1 MRFSLFLIF
10 SVLFSISASAREQE
24 LWIWKKV
31 FNIFTK
37 EPVLNAKVDL
47 LSEDSTLIATSFS
60 NVIINGKKCAAMFI
74 LKKPG
79 KYIFHAS
86 HSDYEDVYESF
97 EIEKF
102 YKKERSITL
111 RKPLYMQRKYPKQR
125 SLDKVQQLKD
135 VIVRGQLVQMKT
147 DRIIYHVDAD
157 SSAMKEK
164 LIETLRKMPGLIVS
178 RKGEISAD
186 DNRKIVYKLNG
197 LRDPLVNN
205 PIELLSALNSKYVKK
220 VELVTHPDLQ
230 YGNDAVV
237 LNITTKGRLEGY
249 MLTMYG
255 KGTDSSLFGS
265 IWGTSKIKRIRFSG
279 CYSFNDMFGHSSTS
293 RSEELRHEVLVDH
306 MSITEG
312 KIGGT
317 SSKDHN
323 MELSASYDVDDHSL
337 LSAYARI
344 FLRNNMHSSSRYD
357 VQVTQA
363 DNSPSYS
370 YVKQLN
376 HRLKSPE
383 YQASLNYERVF
394 GPGGEG
400 GKFFVGYNY
409 YGRPYME
416 KKEICY
422 QDLDSVA
429 GCANSISGLMDC
441 LLMTS
446 SGEDWHTC
454 ELEYNRRVGKHHL
467 FVFGLKGLLRLDH
480 DDNEEKYSPIG
491 LGYYR
496 DNTGVSL
503 CKRTQ
508 NFLQSS
514 LGYTYNDRKWRIS
527 AGLQCENDW
536 EKLARA
542 DKGYTYKVSFCD
554 FLPSMGIS
562 YILSDRGTLSLGYAM
577 SVSRPNIFA
586 LDPYVDS
593 STVNELSYGNPGLK
607 PQRNQD
613 ISLTAAFRMGSGD
626 AWYLSMSLAHQYSD
640 RLLLGYSYLAG
651 SVLHTTK
658 DNIGHKNN
666 TNLELSLRKR
676 FGGFF
681 FRTVTSLAYVQYS
694 AQRIGQWHKGWFGRL
709 RCMAEYELPKDYY
722 LELEGN
728 YHTKYVMLQGYGSEG
743 YEYGLSLTKKVLGN
757 RLTLMASAYSFL
769 PIHYR
774 WTSSTESKGYHY
786 KGAGRNYQASFVIS
800 ARYNLGHLKSRVKQT
815 QKQIV
820 NDDVKT
826 DYTR

>member
-1 MRFSLFLIF
+1 MYLLAWGCYSQAHGSMPR
-10 SVLFSISASAREQE
+10 IS
-24 LWIWKKV
+24 
-31 FNIFTK
+31 
-37 EPVLNAKVDL
+37 
-47 LSEDSTLIATSFS
+47 
-60 NVIINGKKCAAMFI
+60 
-74 LKKPG
+74 
-79 KYIFHAS
+79 
-86 HSDYEDVYESF
+86 YESR
-97 EIEKF
+97 EGMLAEASCDTSRMI
-102 YKKERSITL
+102 
-111 RKPLYMQRKYPKQR
+111 PDVM
-125 SLDKVQQLKD
+125 LKD

-157 SSAMKEK
+157 SSAMKEN

-265 IWGTSKIKRIRFSG
+265 IWGTSKIKRIRFSA

-422 QDLDSVA
+422 QDIDSVA

-496 DNTGVSL
+496 DNTEVSL

-514 LGYTYNDRKWRIS
+514 LGYTYNGRKWRIS
-527 AGLQCENDW
+527 AGLQYENDW

-593 STVNELSYGNPGLK
+593 SIVNELSYGNPGLK

-613 ISLTAAFRMGSGD
+613 ISLTTAFRMGSGD

-676 FGGFF
+676 FGG
-681 FRTVTSLAYVQYS
+681 Y
-694 AQRIGQWHKGWFGRL
+694 WW
-709 RCMAEYELPKDYY
+709 LP
-722 LELEGN
+722 
-728 YHTKYVMLQGYGSEG
+728 
-743 YEYGLSLTKKVLGN
+743 
-757 RLTLMASAYSFL
+757 L
-769 PIHYR
+769 PILQNTILIAVNQPLADFCFVTQNQRGTKTGQNHGKIKSRTLRPKYPL
-774 WTSSTESKGYHY
+774 WNTSVSFAKVQICPLKNEGKSLFLSFTTHFPTIVPQMWLLQTVLTSNSMTCENRVLNFVLHSDGHFQKRELAIEPNICHPYCPIFG
-786 KGAGRNYQASFVIS
+786 FVI
-800 ARYNLGHLKSRVKQT
+800 V
-815 QKQIV
+815 
-820 NDDVKT
+820 
-826 DYTR
+826 

>member
-1 MRFSLFLIF
+1 MNTKILLLVMYLLAWGCYSQAHGSMPR
-10 SVLFSISASAREQE
+10 IS
-24 LWIWKKV
+24 
-31 FNIFTK
+31 
-37 EPVLNAKVDL
+37 
-47 LSEDSTLIATSFS
+47 
-60 NVIINGKKCAAMFI
+60 
-74 LKKPG
+74 
-79 KYIFHAS
+79 
-86 HSDYEDVYESF
+86 YESR
-97 EIEKF
+97 EGMLAEASCDTSRMI
-102 YKKERSITL
+102 
-111 RKPLYMQRKYPKQR
+111 PDVM
-125 SLDKVQQLKD
+125 LKD

-157 SSAMKEK
+157 SSAMKEN

-205 PIELLSALNSKYVKK
+205 PIDLLSALNSKYVKK

-265 IWGTSKIKRIRFSG
+265 IWGTSKIKRIRFSA

-337 LSAYARI
+337 LSAYDRI

-422 QDLDSVA
+422 QDIDSVA

-514 LGYTYNDRKWRIS
+514 LGYTYNGRKWRIS
-527 AGLQCENDW
+527 AGLQYEND
-536 EKLARA
+536 
-542 DKGYTYKVSFCD
+542 
-554 FLPSMGIS
+554 
-562 YILSDRGTLSLGYAM
+562 
-577 SVSRPNIFA
+577 
-586 LDPYVDS
+586 
-593 STVNELSYGNPGLK
+593 
-607 PQRNQD
+607 
-613 ISLTAAFRMGSGD
+613 
-626 AWYLSMSLAHQYSD
+626 
-640 RLLLGYSYLAG
+640 
-651 SVLHTTK
+651 
-658 DNIGHKNN
+658 
-666 TNLELSLRKR
+666 
-676 FGGFF
+676 
-681 FRTVTSLAYVQYS
+681 
-694 AQRIGQWHKGWFGRL
+694 
-709 RCMAEYELPKDYY
+709 
-722 LELEGN
+722 
-728 YHTKYVMLQGYGSEG
+728 
-743 YEYGLSLTKKVLGN
+743 
-757 RLTLMASAYSFL
+757 
-769 PIHYR
+769 
-774 WTSSTESKGYHY
+774 
-786 KGAGRNYQASFVIS
+786 
-800 ARYNLGHLKSRVKQT
+800 
-815 QKQIV
+815 
-820 NDDVKT
+820 
-826 DYTR
+826 

>member
-1 MRFSLFLIF
+1 MNTKILLLVMYLLACGCYSQAHGSMPR
-10 SVLFSISASAREQE
+10 IS
-24 LWIWKKV
+24 
-31 FNIFTK
+31 
-37 EPVLNAKVDL
+37 
-47 LSEDSTLIATSFS
+47 
-60 NVIINGKKCAAMFI
+60 
-74 LKKPG
+74 
-79 KYIFHAS
+79 
-86 HSDYEDVYESF
+86 YESR
-97 EIEKF
+97 EGMLAEASCDTSRMI
-102 YKKERSITL
+102 
-111 RKPLYMQRKYPKQR
+111 PDVM
-125 SLDKVQQLKD
+125 LKD

-157 SSAMKEK
+157 SSAMKEN

-422 QDLDSVA
+422 QDIDSVA

-454 ELEYNRRVGKHHL
+454 EL
-467 FVFGLKGLLRLDH
+467 
-480 DDNEEKYSPIG
+480 
-491 LGYYR
+491 
-496 DNTGVSL
+496 
-503 CKRTQ
+503 
-508 NFLQSS
+508 
-514 LGYTYNDRKWRIS
+514 
-527 AGLQCENDW
+527 
-536 EKLARA
+536 
-542 DKGYTYKVSFCD
+542 
-554 FLPSMGIS
+554 
-562 YILSDRGTLSLGYAM
+562 
-577 SVSRPNIFA
+577 
-586 LDPYVDS
+586 
-593 STVNELSYGNPGLK
+593 
-607 PQRNQD
+607 
-613 ISLTAAFRMGSGD
+613 
-626 AWYLSMSLAHQYSD
+626 
-640 RLLLGYSYLAG
+640 
-651 SVLHTTK
+651 
-658 DNIGHKNN
+658 
-666 TNLELSLRKR
+666 
-676 FGGFF
+676 
-681 FRTVTSLAYVQYS
+681 
-694 AQRIGQWHKGWFGRL
+694 
-709 RCMAEYELPKDYY
+709 
-722 LELEGN
+722 
-728 YHTKYVMLQGYGSEG
+728 
-743 YEYGLSLTKKVLGN
+743 
-757 RLTLMASAYSFL
+757 
-769 PIHYR
+769 
-774 WTSSTESKGYHY
+774 
-786 KGAGRNYQASFVIS
+786 
-800 ARYNLGHLKSRVKQT
+800 
-815 QKQIV
+815 
-820 NDDVKT
+820 
-826 DYTR
+826 